1 MKITLTESIEKK
13 VTKEIPQYFKNDRN
27 GFFAIS
33 NDELT
38 YLKVYDCSH
47 SPELGLFP
55 YVRSYSTVT
64 IDIEVKPS
72 ITPISETEF
81 KSAFLRVSN
90 QLENLLK

>member
-1 MKITLTESIEKK
+1 MKITVTESIEKK

-33 NDELT
+33 NDELS

-47 SPELGLFP
+47 APKLGLFP
-55 YVRSYSTVT
+55 YIKSYLTANIDLEVRTS
-64 IDIEVKPS
+64 IE
-72 ITPISETEF
+72 PISYHEF
-81 KSAFLRVSN
+81 KAAFLRVSN